1 MKAVDKCILFLF
13 GRVSKLH
20 LLVTSYPP
28 LVFINKII
36 AAAASLFVDIM
47 PMAAFALP

>member
-20 LLVTSYPP
+20 LVTSYPP
-28 LVFINKII
+28 LVFIDKII